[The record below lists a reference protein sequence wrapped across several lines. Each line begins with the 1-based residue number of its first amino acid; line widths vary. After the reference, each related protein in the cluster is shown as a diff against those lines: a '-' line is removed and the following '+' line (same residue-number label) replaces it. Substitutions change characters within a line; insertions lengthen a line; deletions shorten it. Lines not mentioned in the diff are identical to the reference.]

1 MENIQETVTP
11 SRDERVCLTAYQIWE
26 DEGKPEGKSEEHW
39 LRACEMV
46 DAEIAFLE
54 NPDLPEWLSHQ
65 ETNTTE
71 QESALVET
79 LNHKQQRR
87 SAA

>member
-11 SRDERVCLTAYQIWE
+11 EPTRDERVGLLAYQIWE
-26 DEGKPEGKSEEHW
+26 EEGRPEGQSEEHW

-46 DAEIAFLE
+46 DAETAFAE
-54 NPDLPEWLSHQ
+54 NQELPEWLDRQ
-65 ETNTTE
+65 DKKP
-71 QESALVET
+71 AVEP
-79 LNHKQQRR
+79 LKHQRR

>member
-11 SRDERVCLTAYQIWE
+11 EPTRDERVGLLAYQIWE
-26 DEGKPEGKSEEHW
+26 EEGCPEGRSDDHW

-46 DAEIAFLE
+46 DAELAFAE
-54 NPDLPEWLSHQ
+54 NQELPEWLDRQ
-65 ETNTTE
+65 EKKP
-71 QESALVET
+71 AAVET
-79 LNHKQQRR
+79 LKHQRR